1 MKFAIFNT
9 IEQGESMRYLQTIFF
24 SCLLLSSGTSFSQLP
39 AEQPLYPNGIK
50 NNPIFYQDPDS
61 VRYADVKKT
70 SPSGL
75 NRVFKRVMVPTF
87 ALHAP
92 EPGMNRGVGVVIC
105 PGGGYRDVWFDREG
119 NDLALVL
126 KKRGVTSLVLKYRTN
141 NPAPNGPPPLAWDV
155 YQEAVRSDARE
166 AVRILRR
173 RAGELKLDPR
183 KIGIGGFS
191 AGGHLALLVC
201 FNPDKKDTLSYPN
214 FAFLI
219 YPGVPDEY
227 KRAIGKDR
235 GLPPMF
241 VVNARDDDRTP
252 PGKCMD
258 LCARLLD
265 AKVPFELHL
274 YNGGGHGFD
283 LGLAKGESVK
293 MWTDSFAAW
302 MKDMGFLPKEEKGR

>member
-1 MKFAIFNT
+1 MKILHVLFI
-9 IEQGESMRYLQTIFF
+9 IG
-24 SCLLLSSGTSFSQLP
+24 LLLSVGPATAQLP

-50 NNPIFYQDPDS
+50 DNPVFYQDPDS
-61 VRYADVKKT
+61 IRYADVKKT

-75 NRVFKRVMVPTF
+75 NRVFKRVMVPAY
-87 ALHAP
+87 ALHVP
-92 EPGMNRGVGVVIC
+92 EAKKNNGAAVVIC
-105 PGGGYRDVWFDREG
+105 PGGGFRDVWFDREG

-126 KKRGVTSLVLKYRTN
+126 KKHGVTSLVLKYRTH
-141 NPAPNGPPPLAWDV
+141 NPEPNGQFALPRET
-155 YQEAVRSDARE
+155 YQEAVKADAKE

-173 RAGELKLDPR
+173 RAGELKLDPH

-201 FNPDKKDTLSYPN
+201 FSPDKKDTLSYPN

-219 YPGVPDEY
+219 YPGVPDDY
-227 KRAIGKDR
+227 KHTIAKISS
-235 GLPPMF
+235 LPPMF
-241 VVNARDDDRTP
+241 IINARDDDRTS

-274 YNGGGHGFD
+274 YNSGYHGFD
-283 LGLAKGESVK
+283 LGLTKGESVK
-293 MWTDSFAAW
+293 MWTDSYVAW
-302 MKDMGFLPKEEKGR
+302 MKDMKFLPKE